1 MLKKLSIYIDRLRD
15 GSKDGIQENISADI
29 LGTDENVHFTSPI
42 SIYGEAYIA
51 GDHLILSL
59 GLKLDVT
66 LLCII
71 CNNWTPHSIHIKNFL
86 HTEPLDKIKSGTY
99 DYSSVIRDAIF
110 LEIPT
115 YFECNG
121 NCPERAHLASHLTKK
136 PKKND
141 MIDLKNT
148 PLQYL

>member
-15 GSKDGIQENISADI
+15 GSKDGIEENVSPDI
-29 LGTDENVHFTSPI
+29 LGTDENFHFTSFI
-42 SIYGEAYIA
+42 NIYGEAYLA

-59 GLKLDVT
+59 GLKFDVS
-66 LLCII
+66 LPCII
-71 CNNWTPHSIHIKNFL
+71 CNNWAPHSIHIENFL
-86 HTEPLDKIKSGTY
+86 HTEPLDKIKSGSY
-99 DYSSVIRDAIF
+99 DYSNVIRDAIF

-121 NCPERAHLASHLTKK
+121 NCPERAQLASHLTKK

-141 MIDLKNT
+141 RIDLKPT